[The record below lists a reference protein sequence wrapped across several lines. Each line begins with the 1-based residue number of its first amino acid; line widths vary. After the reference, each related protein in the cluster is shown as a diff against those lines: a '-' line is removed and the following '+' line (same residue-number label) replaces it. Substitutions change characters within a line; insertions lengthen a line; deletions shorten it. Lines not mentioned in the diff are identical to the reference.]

1 MIGYSG
7 TMIAAELTVRPGS
20 RVILSRLRADRT
32 PGVKDRDEAEA
43 RTDDLTERIGRLV
56 HTLGADQRYAVLVVL
71 QGMDTAGKDGAIRR
85 VFQHVDPQLMRVATF
100 KKPTDLELSHDYL
113 WRIHAQTP
121 RRGELVVFNRSHYE
135 DVGIVRVHSLVPREV
150 WSRRYEHI
158 NAFERML
165 SDSGTVV
172 MKFFLHI
179 SRDEQKSRLQERLE
193 DPSKNWKMDLADL
206 HERKFWP
213 GYMEAYSQALTRC
226 STPHAPWHLIPADR
240 KWYRDYA
247 IARAVERRLNGLK
260 LRYPR
265 PAFDPAKVRVE

>member
-1 MIGYSG
+1 MS
-7 TMIAAELTVRPGS
+7 ADELTVRPGS
-20 RVILSRLRADRT
+20 RVDLSRLRADRT
-32 PGVKDRDEAEA
+32 PGVKDRDDAEA
-43 RTDDLTERIGRLV
+43 RTDELTERIGKLV

-71 QGMDTAGKDGAIRR
+71 QGMDTAGKDGTIRR

-100 KKPTDLELSHDYL
+100 KKPTDRELSHDYL

-135 DVGIVRVHSLVPREV
+135 DVGIVRVHNLVPREV

-179 SRDEQKSRLQERLE
+179 SKDEQKQRLQERLE

-213 GYMEAYSQALTRC
+213 KYMEAYSQALARC

-247 IARAVERRLNGLK
+247 IARAVERRLSGLK

-265 PAFDPAKVRVE
+265 PAFDPAQVRVV